1 VAAGQL
7 GDAMKLEVAESYWAD
22 VYKDMARVPQAFR
35 LAANGKPIHEG
46 TICSVTVGSRTV
58 LLSLRQQVENP
69 GNAAI
74 YIDEKTRNALGVA
87 IRDTKEFT
95 FRPVGWLG
103 VLKWVWQ
110 ASDPAYRVG
119 ARLGIAGFILGM
131 IGLILGVIS
140 LRH

>member
-1 VAAGQL
+1 MRLV
-7 GDAMKLEVAESYWAD
+7 VAESHWAD

-35 LAANGKPIHEG
+35 LDVNGKPICEG
-46 TICSVTVGSRTV
+46 SICSVTIGSRTV
-58 LLSLRQQVENP
+58 LLSLREQIENP
-69 GNAAI
+69 GTAAI

-87 IRDTKEFT
+87 VHDTKEFT

-119 ARLGIAGFILGM
+119 ARLGVVGVILGLV
-131 IGLILGVIS
+131 GLILGVIS
-140 LRH
+140 LKH

>member
-1 VAAGQL
+1 
-7 GDAMKLEVAESYWAD
+7 MRLEVAESCWAD

-35 LAANGKPIHEG
+35 LDANGKPIYEG

-58 LLSLRQQVENP
+58 LLSLRSQIENP
-69 GNAAI
+69 GTAAI

-87 IRDTKEFT
+87 VHDAKEFT

-110 ASDPAYRVG
+110 ASEPAYRVG
-119 ARLGIAGFILGM
+119 ARLGIAGFILG
-131 IGLILGVIS
+131 IVGLILGVIS
-140 LRH
+140 LKH